1 MQYRVTFAVVLA
13 ATAAFSMLTSLVVP
27 VLPLIQRDL
36 GTDQRTVAWVLT
48 AYLLAAS
55 VATPIVGRI
64 GDSFGKKRTLVAVLA
79 VFGVGVA
86 VAGLSS
92 SVGQMI
98 AARAIQGVGG
108 AILPLGFG
116 ILRDEMPAHRVG
128 SAISTTAAI
137 LAVGGGLGVVL
148 AGPITSA
155 LDYHFLFWI
164 PLVLVIGAVV
174 AAQLAIPESPVRSKA
189 RLDLLPALLLTG
201 WLVALLLAVSQGGD
215 WGWTS
220 TATIML
226 LAVAIALAV
235 AWVRSELRS
244 PSPLVDMQMMR
255 IPAVWTTNLVALL
268 FGVCMYSALGLLPQ
282 FLQTPSSEG
291 YGFGASVTDSGLF
304 LLPMTVTMFAFGL
317 LVAPASARFGSK
329 RVLLAGAALTAVPF
343 VLLAWGHGE
352 RWEIYLA
359 SALLGGGLGFAYAAM
374 SHLIVTSVPM
384 HQTGVASGMNAN
396 IRTIGG
402 SIGAAVT
409 TSIVTANVHANGVPL
424 ESGYTAGFAFLLVAG
439 LVATAAALL
448 IPRESGALAPIVEVA
463 PSRASA

>member
-27 VLPLIQRDL
+27 VLPLIQHDL
-36 GTDQRTVAWVLT
+36 GTDQGTVTWVLT

-79 VFGVGVA
+79 VFGLGVA
-86 VAGLSS
+86 LAGLASS
-92 SVGQMI
+92 IGLLIV
-98 AARAIQGVGG
+98 ARAIQGVGG

-116 ILRDEMPAHRVG
+116 ILRDEMPPHRLH
-128 SAISTTAAI
+128 SSISTTAAI

-164 PLVLVIGAVV
+164 PLVLVV
-174 AAQLAIPESPVRSKA
+174 AAAIAAHIAIPESPHRSQA
-189 RLDLLPALLLTG
+189 RLDLVPAALLTG

-220 TATIML
+220 TTTIAL
-226 LAVAIALAV
+226 FAIAIVLAA

-244 PSPLVDMQMMR
+244 SSPLVDMQMMR
-255 IPAVWTTNLVALL
+255 IPAVWTTNLVAFL
-268 FGVCMYSALGLLPQ
+268 FGVCMYSMLGLLPQ
-282 FLQTPSSEG
+282 FLQTPPSAG
-291 YGFGASVTDSGLF
+291 YGFGASVSESGLF
-304 LLPMTVTMFAFGL
+304 LLPMTVVMFVFGL
-317 LVAPASARFGSK
+317 LASRTAARYGSK
-329 RVLLAGAALTAVPF
+329 RVLIAGAALTALPF

-359 SALLGGGLGFAYAAM
+359 SAGLGSGLGFAFSTM
-374 SHLIVTSVPM
+374 SNLIVAAVPR

-402 SIGAAVT
+402 SIGAAIT
-409 TSIVTANVHANGVPL
+409 TSIVTAGAHADGVPL
-424 ESGYTAGFAFLLVAG
+424 ESGYTAGFAFLLAAG
-439 LVATAAALL
+439 VIATAAALL
-448 IPRESGALAPIVEVA
+448 IPRETGAALAPQVT